1 MWKLSIA
8 AVLILGLLAVAS
20 LAVPG
25 NAYAQDVQYNESDL
39 DFAQRMIARL
49 DRIDAQADKLEEL
62 AARKKDS
69 FSEQSNRSQTTTM
82 QQDEFGMS
90 GAQSR
95 ISSVGTDEYQS
106 AKLKLRSVQRKAK
119 KEREKLTVVQGSK
132 SRPEDLDREEIES
145 NVDRMERDLEYVD
158 RDLRRR

>member
-8 AVLILGLLAVAS
+8 TVLILGLLAAAS
-20 LAVPG
+20 FTVPG
-25 NAYAQDVQYNESDL
+25 NAFAQDAQYNESDL
-39 DFAQRMIARL
+39 DFAQRMMARL
-49 DRIDAQADKLEEL
+49 DRIDAQADKLEEM
-62 AARKKDS
+62 AGRKKDS
-69 FSEQSNRSQTTTM
+69 FSEQSNRSQTTSM
-82 QQDEFGMS
+82 QQDDFGRS

-95 ISSVGTDEYQS
+95 ISSVGTDEYQRT
-106 AKLKLRSVQRKAK
+106 KLELRSIQRKAK

-145 NVDRMERDLEYVD
+145 NVARMERDLEYVD